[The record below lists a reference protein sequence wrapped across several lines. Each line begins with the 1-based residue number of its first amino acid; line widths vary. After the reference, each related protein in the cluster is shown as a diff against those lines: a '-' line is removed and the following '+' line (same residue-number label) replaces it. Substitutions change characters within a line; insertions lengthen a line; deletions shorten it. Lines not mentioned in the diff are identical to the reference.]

1 MSNTKNCR
9 NISGIL
15 QVLIKFKPSN
25 GALSEIYTEA
35 QNQISVSYVQLRR
48 NFILINLG
56 DNNLLNKKSEFVN
69 KCRYPKKTVIK

>member
-15 QVLIKFKPSN
+15 QVLIKLKPSN

-35 QNQISVSYVQLRR
+35 QNQISVSYV
-48 NFILINLG
+48 
-56 DNNLLNKKSEFVN
+56 
-69 KCRYPKKTVIK
+69 